1 MIMMTLPP
9 TSLESNR
16 RPVPYAETRKGA
28 LVVNSRG
35 EGRGLGSF
43 WKGKVGKG
51 EQERL

>member
-1 MIMMTLPP
+1 MTTMTLPP
-9 TSLESNR
+9 TSLKSNR
-16 RPVPYAETRKGA
+16 RPVPYAETRKDA
-28 LVVNSRG
+28 LVVNSRV